1 MIDFILG
8 ALFTPTLFCF
18 LMFAWDLWSEWKHKR
33 ETEKRQ
39 TKLLYEL
46 GVITDDLQVSPFW
59 EYIIDPRHE
68 GETDDQFLQRIR
80 KEIWPTHRRNGW
92 KTKRQRKIKKWNQ

>member
-18 LMFAWDLWSEWKHKR
+18 LMFAWDLWDEWNGKR
-33 ETEKRQ
+33 EMEKRQ
-39 TKLLYEL
+39 TKLLSEL

-59 EYIIDPRHE
+59 EDVIEPRNSWE
-68 GETDDQFLQRIR
+68 NDKEFLQRVR
-80 KEIWPTHRRNGW
+80 KEILPT
-92 KTKRQRKIKKWNQ
+92 RKLNR